1 MLLRIG
7 IILTAV
13 FILAPVQSY
22 ADFAKGVTA
31 YDTKDYKTAFQEWEK
46 AAENGD
52 LAAQRNL
59 GHLYRWGKGVERN
72 SARAAY
78 WYHRAAKVG
87 FDRAQYN
94 LAILYFRGE
103 GVPKDEVEAMRWLEK
118 SAKQGNKHANI
129 MLEKMQKNVAI
140 VPSTPST
147 PSKSSVAKKEEN
159 KTIPLTETKLAVLP
173 KPQKNILETKEKTPA
188 NELMAHIGSYGVHKN
203 TELGWNFLKEHYK
216 NHHLF
221 TKKIT
226 LINTPKKGTIYRLHA
241 VGTASN
247 VKKLCTEFKKN
258 KHYCIIYNK
267 KGHRVH

>member
-78 WYHRAAKVG
+78 WYHRAAKIG

-118 SAKQGNKHANI
+118 SAKQDNEHAKI
-129 MLEKMQKNVAI
+129 MLAKLQKNGDI
-140 VPSTPST
+140 IPSTPSE
-147 PSKSSVAKKEEN
+147 SSAVKKEEN
-159 KTIPLTETKLAVLP
+159 NAMPLTTAKTADLP
-173 KPQKNILETKEKTPA
+173 KPQKNTPETKK
-188 NELMAHIGSYGVHKN
+188 LMAHIGSYGVHKN
-203 TELGWNFLKEHYK
+203 TELGWDFLKEHYK

-221 TKKIT
+221 TKQIS
-226 LINTPKKGTIYRLHA
+226 LVNVPKKGTIYRLHA
-241 VGTASN
+241 VGSALD
-247 VKKLCTEFKKN
+247 VKKLCAEFKK
-258 KHYCIIYNK
+258 KKYYCIVYDK
-267 KGHRVH
+267 KGNRVH